1 MGGGGVALSS
11 YYSNSSRWVAA
22 ICLSFS
28 GACGLSSS
36 QCVTRLLVD
45 LIDKTSLYSTEIKR
59 QRNLMVLYCTIKVL
73 QEELK
78 LAKESVQT
86 SVANHV
92 NSAAPAEV
100 NKLATSDF
108 SELVLVPYMKLFFM

>member
-1 MGGGGVALSS
+1 MSKFL
-11 YYSNSSRWVAA
+11 R
-22 ICLSFS
+22 CLWIKFQSVGDKGF
-28 GACGLSSS
+28 
-36 QCVTRLLVD
+36 LVD

>member
-1 MGGGGVALSS
+1 M
-11 YYSNSSRWVAA
+11 
-22 ICLSFS
+22 
-28 GACGLSSS
+28 
-36 QCVTRLLVD
+36 D

-59 QRNLMVLYCTIKVL
+59 QRNLMVLYFTIKVL

>member
-1 MGGGGVALSS
+1 MSKFL
-11 YYSNSSRWVAA
+11 R
-22 ICLSFS
+22 CLWFKFQSVSDKAF
-28 GACGLSSS
+28 
-36 QCVTRLLVD
+36 LVD

-108 SELVLVPYMKLFFM
+108 SELVLVSYMKLFFM

>member
-1 MGGGGVALSS
+1 M
-11 YYSNSSRWVAA
+11 
-22 ICLSFS
+22 
-28 GACGLSSS
+28 
-36 QCVTRLLVD
+36 
-45 LIDKTSLYSTEIKR
+45 
-59 QRNLMVLYCTIKVL
+59 
-73 QEELK
+73 
-78 LAKESVQT
+78 QT

>member
-1 MGGGGVALSS
+1 MIDKA
-11 YYSNSSRWVAA
+11 
-22 ICLSFS
+22 F
-28 GACGLSSS
+28 
-36 QCVTRLLVD
+36 LVD

-108 SELVLVPYMKLFFM
+108 SELVLVPYMKLFFMWSSLCVVML